1 MYLKSAP
8 GLNLWPEQRIK
19 AFYQEDLLYEAKFLV
34 GGKRKTNNIGPFSQ
48 GGLEKP
54 NPARTIDT
62 LADGS

>member
-1 MYLKSAP
+1 MYLESAP

-19 AFYQEDLLYEAKFLV
+19 AFSSENLLCEAKLLV
-34 GGKRKTNNIGPFSQ
+34 GDHNVGPFPG

>member
-1 MYLKSAP
+1 MLREKNFRLMEPNPENSLKSQ
-8 GLNLWPEQRIK
+8 GDKKNY
-19 AFYQEDLLYEAKFLV
+19 F
-34 GGKRKTNNIGPFSQ
+34 NIGPFSR

>member
-1 MYLKSAP
+1 MKNQWKVIISSKTTIRWGDKQKS
-8 GLNLWPEQRIK
+8 R
-19 AFYQEDLLYEAKFLV
+19 
-34 GGKRKTNNIGPFSQ
+34 NNNNIIGPFSQ